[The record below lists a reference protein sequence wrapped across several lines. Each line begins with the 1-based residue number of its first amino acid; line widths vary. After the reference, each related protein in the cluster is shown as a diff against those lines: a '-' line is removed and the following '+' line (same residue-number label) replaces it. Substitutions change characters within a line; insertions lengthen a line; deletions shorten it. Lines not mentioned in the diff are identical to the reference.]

1 MCLAS
6 FTYIVLLR
14 FNHVVACINNLFLYI
29 AYLYLYSIAWM
40 YQNVFIH
47 SPDNGFLG
55 CFRSWMIM
63 KAAVSMYVQVIFV
76 NGYPS
81 LLALFY
87 WNDYLFSTD
96 LSCHHFKKSTAF
108 IPVGLFLDLYSL
120 SLVYVYPYT
129 NATHC
134 LDYRRFIPSHEIK

>member
-1 MCLAS
+1 MFSISIILFQEYYVNGFIPFEIS
-6 FTYIVLLR
+6 FSELSSISLR
-14 FNHVVACINNLFLYI
+14 STQVVACINSLFLYI

-55 CFRSWMIM
+55 CFQSWMIM

-87 WNDYLFSTD
+87 
-96 LSCHHFKKSTAF
+96 
-108 IPVGLFLDLYSL
+108 
-120 SLVYVYPYT
+120 
-129 NATHC
+129 
-134 LDYRRFIPSHEIK
+134 